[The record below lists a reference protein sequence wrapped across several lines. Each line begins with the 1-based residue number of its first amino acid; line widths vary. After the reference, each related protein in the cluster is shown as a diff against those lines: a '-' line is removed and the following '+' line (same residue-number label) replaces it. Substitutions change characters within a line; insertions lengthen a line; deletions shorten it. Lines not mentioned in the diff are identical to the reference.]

1 VKWGWARRLAS
12 ASLPKTESLPIAQL
26 LTLNYGHIDA
36 PDLLIGRPGH
46 VQQIAIH
53 VIQQFLLECQ
63 QFQVDADPVPRICG
77 LERIRI
83 LPVHQSVGVSRA
95 MGGMASRCYESALI
109 SDRRIWHRQ
118 HRLCPSPDLA
128 KL

>member
-1 VKWGWARRLAS
+1 VKWSGARRLAS
-12 ASLPKTESLPIAQL
+12 ASLPKTDPFPIAQL

-46 VQQIAIH
+46 VHQIVIH

-63 QFQVDADPVPRICG
+63 QFQVDADSMFRILG

-95 MGGMASRCYESALI
+95 MGGMARRCYESALF

-118 HRLCPSPDLA
+118 HRLCPSPDLG